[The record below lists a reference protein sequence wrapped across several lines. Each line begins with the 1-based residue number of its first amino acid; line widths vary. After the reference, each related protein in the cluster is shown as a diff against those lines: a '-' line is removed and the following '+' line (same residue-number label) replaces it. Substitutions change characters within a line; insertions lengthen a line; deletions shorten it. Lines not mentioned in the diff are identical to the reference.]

1 MANKNTRKK
10 PQNKQTAAADSN
22 WERAKKEA
30 TQRSAGSAPAR
41 RERTSLKEYFRGVRL
56 EMKKV
61 IWPTKKEL
69 GSYTGLVLLSCTI
82 FALLFWAIDS
92 GVLAALR
99 GLLGINM

>member
-1 MANKNTRKK
+1 
-10 PQNKQTAAADSN
+10 
-22 WERAKKEA
+22 
-30 TQRSAGSAPAR
+30 
-41 RERTSLKEYFRGVRL
+41 
-56 EMKKV
+56 MKKV